1 MSKVEVEINSKGARD
16 LMRSEEVMKLCESY
30 ANDAM
35 GKLGDGYVVTSYT
48 GPNRLNVSIKAI
60 TREAV
65 RDQYANNTILK
76 AIGGK

>member
-1 MSKVEVEINSKGARD
+1 MSKVEVKINSKGARD
-16 LMRSEEVMKLCESY
+16 LMRSEEIKQLCESY

-65 RDQYANNTILK
+65 RDQYTNNTILK